1 MRQTAFAIALTA
13 SIALATP
20 ALAAG
25 SKVSS
30 PAALAK
36 QAEKLKPGDWV
47 WAGDISSKG
56 PVLVY
61 VDLDRQ
67 RATVYRNGIRIGVTT
82 ISSGKTG
89 HETPTG
95 VFTILQKR
103 KEHYSSTYNNA
114 PMPNMQRLT
123 WKGVAL
129 HAGNL
134 PGYPASHGCV
144 RLPLKFSEILF
155 GTTSMGG
162 TVVIAGS
169 RGQPFKRPPA
179 GVLTPAQVGGR
190 GAVQLPLGSAQ
201 DYSWQPQLSPEG
213 PVSIVISTADQA
225 VVVMRNGTEIGRAKA
240 VIAMAES
247 ENQVLTLTRDTRGR
261 NEWIQVGVSNLP
273 AEESAIV
280 STQNVEKMKLPPAFV
295 QKMRELMTPGTT
307 VLITSAKV
315 TTDSTGSQ
323 TTVIASDGDPPAQ

>member
-82 ISSGKTG
+82 ISSGKPG

-169 RGQPFKRPPA
+169 RGQPFKPA
-179 GVLTPAQVGGR
+179 CTFPCQCAAPAIPDHTCLARTRMRQNRAQVGQCLLKGNPGTQGFALFHIR
-190 GAVQLPLGSAQ
+190 RRVAQ
-201 DYSWQPQLSPEG
+201 RHAALG
-213 PVSIVISTADQA
+213 PVEQGGRQHMKPRLGEILANRADMMVYAKDFLQHHQCRVQPRLTGLPDFKTVAIS
-225 VVVMRNGTEIGRAKA
+225 RLECYP
-240 VIAMAES
+240 
-247 ENQVLTLTRDTRGR
+247 
-261 NEWIQVGVSNLP
+261 VSHKNAPFLP
-273 AEESAIV
+273 G
-280 STQNVEKMKLPPAFV
+280 LP
-295 QKMRELMTPGTT
+295 
-307 VLITSAKV
+307 
-315 TTDSTGSQ
+315 
-323 TTVIASDGDPPAQ
+323 